1 MYVLMYIV
9 CIYAYKIFYIF
20 ILDIYIHIE
29 LLAKVFVSQIHVSW
43 DRWSTVGV
51 MYQVVEPHERSRTV
65 I

>member
-43 DRWSTVGV
+43 DR
-51 MYQVVEPHERSRTV
+51 
-65 I
+65 